1 MMLLQFGGN
10 KINLD
15 VEMDSV
21 MIKNVKIVFTLGRS
35 GVGINISG
43 GSLQSG
49 PKTLLSL
56 LARAASGLWSQQ
68 S

>member
-1 MMLLQFGGN
+1 MMVRQLGGN
-10 KINLD
+10 NINLD
-15 VEMDSV
+15 VEIDSV
-21 MIKNVKIVFTLGRS
+21 MIKNVKIGFTLGRS
-35 GVGINISG
+35 GVGINVSG

-49 PKTLLSL
+49 PRTLLSL